1 MSTLTLSRHTFPA
14 RLAELE
20 FTMLVPDGF
29 VLPEVPPQEVNF
41 EDPAQS
47 AALAICSSQI
57 ALALVTVAAR
67 PAYEDGTVLQWLRFL
82 AAHYGIDLQHVQVHD
97 GDDEGAPPRVT
108 AFGTQVQDGQR
119 LNLMLV
125 AFEDDN
131 RFVTAH
137 AMCPTELWPSF
148 GDVLSKAVE
157 SIRLTRPRGGKHLL
171 DEADARARGRQAMGI
186 GDAKGVLAQP
196 AEPEETDDIQ
206 MTPEEEANAA
216 AVLKMFDSADEYRRA
231 SADAAEARRAAQ
243 APAVAQAEEFLRK
256 GEFDVAERAIM
267 QVDQSI
273 EGGVAIARMYE
284 RRLQEMVDQGMV
296 SRQQQT
302 VEAVFGRA
310 LRWTQHC
317 YPEPHTQIE
326 ADDFE
331 AGRQADRARLVG
343 ILGYDPD
350 RTVER

>member
-1 MSTLTLSRHTFPA
+1 MSTQTLSRHTFPA

-29 VLPEVPPQEVNF
+29 VIPEVPAQDVNF
-41 EDPAQS
+41 DDTTQS

-67 PAYEDGTVLQWLRFL
+67 PAYEDGTVLQWLRYL
-82 AAHYGIDLQHVQVHD
+82 AGHYGIDLQHVQVHEGD
-97 GDDEGAPPRVT
+97 GDGAPPRVT

-157 SIRLTRPRGGKHLL
+157 SIRLTQPRGGKHPL
-171 DEADARARGRQAMGI
+171 DEADARARGRQAMGV
-186 GDAKGVLAQP
+186 GDAKGVLAQQTE
-196 AEPEETDDIQ
+196 AEEPDDIQ

-216 AVLKMFDSADEYRRA
+216 AVLRMFDSADEYREA
-231 SADAAEARRAAQ
+231 SERAARERGAAR
-243 APAVAQAEEFLRK
+243 APAVSLAEELLRK
-256 GEFDVAERAIM
+256 GEFDEAERAVM

-284 RRLQEMVDQGMV
+284 RRLREMVDKGLV
-296 SRQQQT
+296 SRDKQA

-310 LRWTQHC
+310 LRWAQHC

-331 AGRQADRARLVG
+331 AGRKEDRARLVA
-343 ILGYDPD
+343 ILGYEP
-350 RTVER
+350 TA